1 MADNPLLAAALD
13 YAGRGFQVI
22 PLNGKLPRTAHGLR
36 DAARGPEQIRAW
48 WSSWPTANV
57 GIVTGE
63 TSGIV
68 VLDVDGEAG
77 EASLAGLVA
86 RFGPYPPTLEAR
98 TGGGGRHLYFG
109 HPGGGRRIGNR
120 QGIAPKLDVRGD
132 GGYVVAPPSGHK
144 SGSSY
149 TWLTDLPP
157 ADPGW
162 FLKVYETRDR
172 EAKEAKARK
181 QAEHTAPLFP
191 VASQPAPPDHDH
203 TLRRAEA
210 YLRKMEP
217 AVQGSN
223 GSGALFNAALAMVRG
238 FELPEGEALDLL
250 RRVYNPT
257 CEPPWSEPELAHKVS
272 DAAASEQVPLGYLLN
287 ADPPARS
294 ALVDLRALTA
304 DPEVTRPIFQLRPG
318 ELHDAVEWTIR
329 RLATDAGTFQRSGA
343 LVRVVCQAEHSAE
356 TDRVQ
361 RPAGALTI
369 RPHTPAS
376 LRTTVAKVANLM
388 RFDARAKA
396 WVSTDAKDCLLQA
409 ILAAGEYPGIPVLR
423 GVTTAPVLRLDGTI
437 LDVPGYDAET
447 GLVYA
452 PGAEYPAIPERPTRE
467 QAQAALDALFDLVAD
482 FPFKTEADRSA
493 WLAAVLTIVVRESIP
508 GPTPLFMIDANSP
521 GTGKTL
527 LARLAALIATGQAP
541 ATIAWTDD
549 GAEIEK
555 RLSTVLFDGDRAL
568 ILDEVTTTLGGQ
580 GALQSVLTARR
591 VAFRVL
597 GKSEKVAG
605 DWSAVVFAT
614 GNNVQ
619 VAGDMPRRVLPV
631 RLQTDLEQPETRTG
645 FRHPDLEEHTRRE
658 HPRLLAA
665 VLTIARAWH
674 AAGKP
679 RGAGLPGWGSFE
691 DWTSAVRCPLVWL
704 GLPDPIGSRADVA
717 SAISPE
723 QAAAR
728 RVVLLIEELLA
739 DLGQRRGIT
748 AGALVKEAAR
758 RRAEGAADLEEALEE
773 LGCTRKRGADGL
785 DPLVV
790 GRRLNRLANRVLGGR
805 RLTRGEVKTKAGVL
819 WAVQRLGDDG
829 DVGDVSPALGCE
841 LSGDSFGSIAGTTPP
856 SSPTSPDPDPPWW
869 RDAPDNDDDLT
880 FIFEEAAP

>member
-13 YAGRGFQVI
+13 YAARGLQVI
-22 PLNGKLPRTAHGLR
+22 PLDGKLPRTAHGLK
-36 DAARGPEQIRAW
+36 DASTAPEQIWAW
-48 WSSWPTANV
+48 WRQWPTADV

-68 VLDVDGEAG
+68 VLDIDGEAG

-181 QAEHTAPLFP
+181 QAERVAPLPP
-191 VASQPAPPDHDH
+191 VASRPAPADHAH
-203 TLRRAEA
+203 TRRRAEA
-210 YLRKMEP
+210 YLRRMEP

-257 CEPPWSEPELAHKVS
+257 CEPPWSAAELAHKVS
-272 DAAASEQVPLGYLLN
+272 DAAASKQVPLGYLLN

-376 LRTTVAKVANLM
+376 LRTTVARVANLM

-396 WVSTDAKDCLLQA
+396 WVSCDAKDSLLQA

-423 GVTTAPVLRLDGTI
+423 GVTTAPELRPDGTI
-437 LDVPGYDAET
+437 LDVPGFDDAT
-447 GLVYA
+447 GLFYA
-452 PGAEYPAIPERPTRE
+452 PGAEYPAVPERPTRE
-467 QAQAALDALFDLVAD
+467 QAQAALAALLEAVAD
-482 FPFKTEADRSA
+482 FPFQTEADRSA
-493 WLAAVLTIVVRESIP
+493 WLASLLTMVLRCVFT
-508 GPTPLFMIDANSP
+508 GPAPLFLLTANAP

-527 LARLAALIATGQAP
+527 LARMASTIATGASI
-541 ATIAWTDD
+541 ASIAWIEDN
-549 GAEIEK
+549 AELEK
-555 RLSTVLFDGDRAL
+555 RLGTILMDGDRAL
-568 ILDEVTTTLGGQ
+568 ILEEITATLGNQ
-580 GALQSVLTARR
+580 GSLQSVLTSDC
-591 VAFRVL
+591 VSFRIL
-597 GKSEKVAG
+597 GQSAKVSGRWRATILG
-605 DWSAVVFAT
+605 T
-614 GNNVQ
+614 GNNIPLS
-619 VAGDMPRRVLPV
+619 GDMPRRVLPI
-631 RLQTDLEQPETRTG
+631 RLRTDLERPEDRTG
-645 FRHPDLEEHTRRE
+645 FRIKEPIEEWTLRE
-658 HPRLLAA
+658 HPRLAA
-665 VLTIARAWH
+665 AALTICRAWYV
-674 AAGKP
+674 AGRP
-679 RGAGLPGWGSFE
+679 QPAGLPGFGSFE
-691 DWTSAVRCPLVWL
+691 GWSATVRAPLVWL
-704 GLPDPIGSRADVA
+704 GLPDPLQTREEITGGAD
-717 SAISPE
+717 SPE
-723 QAAAR
+723 LQASR
-728 RVVLLIEELLA
+728 RVVLLLA
-739 DLGQRRGIT
+739 DLGRPRGVT
-748 AGALVKEAAR
+748 AGELVAEASGGLVA
-758 RRAEGAADLEEALEE
+758 ALEE
-773 LGCTRKRGADGL
+773 IGCQRRRGTADL
-785 DPLVV
+785 DPLSV
-790 GRRLNRLANRVLGGR
+790 GRRLHRLSGRVFAGR
-805 RLTRGEVKTKAGVL
+805 RITRADEKTKAGVL
-819 WAVQRLGDDG
+819 WRVEA
-829 DVGDVSPALGCE
+829 VGDAGDAGDEAPSPSRGSCQGSLTDIYRETA
-841 LSGDSFGSIAGTTPP
+841 GDIVTSVTIVTP
-856 SSPTSPDPDPPWW
+856 SDLMAD
-869 RDAPDNDDDLT
+869 DDEADDLT
-880 FIFEEAAP
+880 FIIEEAAP